1 VADLAQ
7 AACDHNRPE
16 ILAVQVLISH
26 QRYNLRLLSLSSA
39 IMFTL
44 GLVLFIILYLDKAIT
59 ELGPAL
65 GNLLTFVASLFPIT
79 GVVTANNRI
88 GDLEAASIL
97 LASQTSLTA
106 HEEDLLKDLLK
117 K

>member
-1 VADLAQ
+1 
-7 AACDHNRPE
+7 
-16 ILAVQVLISH
+16 
-26 QRYNLRLLSLSSA
+26 
-39 IMFTL
+39 MFAL
-44 GLVLFIILYLDKAIT
+44 GLVLLVVLFLHRAIT

-79 GVVTANNRI
+79 GMVTANNRI

-97 LASQTSLTA
+97 LVSQTSLTA

>member
-1 VADLAQ
+1 MADLPK
-7 AACDHNRPE
+7 AACDYNRPE
-16 ILAVQVLISH
+16 ILAVQVLIAH
-26 QRYNLRLLSLSSA
+26 QKSNLRMLSLSSVV
-39 IMFTL
+39 MFAL
-44 GLVLFIILYLDKAIT
+44 GLVLLVVLYLHRAIT

-79 GVVTANNRI
+79 GMVTANNRI

-97 LASQTSLTA
+97 LVSQTSLTA